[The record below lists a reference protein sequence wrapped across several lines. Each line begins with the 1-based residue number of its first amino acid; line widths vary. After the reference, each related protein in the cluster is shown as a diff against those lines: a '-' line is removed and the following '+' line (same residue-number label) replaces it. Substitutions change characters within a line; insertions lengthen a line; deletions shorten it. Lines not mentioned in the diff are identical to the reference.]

1 MPSGPERR
9 AAGNT
14 VEGPG
19 QVSERD
25 RSDAG
30 DIMNRAFLAC
40 AGLIM
45 MLAGSSI
52 AAHHSPVMFD
62 RSVSKT
68 LVGTVVQ
75 FTWTNPHSSIQLD
88 VPNESGG
95 VDRWGVELGSPQSMA
110 RNGWRSNLLKAGR
123 QSDGGRQSRSRA
135 ANSAASSCRSC
146 LPTAEGLAAAPP
158 IDSEGPRAQAPG
170 PSRCC
175 VSLTCLI
182 RWSA

>member
-1 MPSGPERR
+1 
-9 AAGNT
+9 
-14 VEGPG
+14 
-19 QVSERD
+19 
-25 RSDAG
+25 
-30 DIMNRAFLAC
+30 MNRAFLAC
-40 AGLIM
+40 AGLVM

-110 RNGWRSNLLKAGR
+110 RNGWRSNLLKPGDKVTVVVNPLKSGEFGGIFVSLVLADGR
-123 QSDGGRQSRSRA
+123 RLGGRA
-135 ANSAASSCRSC
+135 
-146 LPTAEGLAAAPP
+146 T
-158 IDSEGPRAQAPG
+158 D
-170 PSRCC
+170 
-175 VSLTCLI
+175 
-182 RWSA
+182 